1 MVISDFSQVLKSQ
14 TPRKLQRRSR
24 EARGR
29 ESRLRTRLLVP
40 VPEAG
45 ACLLPG
51 GVAVWAPAQ
60 RDWAGGAAGEAAPR
74 PRLCGR
80 DGRVVSSLLFSRA
93 APSGASA
100 WRRRLFLQLP
110 GWSGG
115 WPLCE
120 RVWGPRGRPPPCGS
134 QPRASPTCLLPMV
147 QSRPVCLSACLCSFQ
162 ATPLSRFRRTAGRV
176 LRGFG
181 GGKRSGRHL
190 SCSQSG
196 WKHTVSPVLLISR
209 CLHYPLG
216 ASSPLVKIRRRPVRM
231 SFSPLPQIRFPL
243 CRTFPTWTLSSFL
256 RHPWFLISVSP
267 SGRPFAVSCNF
278 VCRAFSFNSKNFKIC
293 VDSKG
298 DFRSM

>member
-40 VPEAG
+40 EAG

-74 PRLCGR
+74 PRPATGLCGR

-134 QPRASPTCLLPMV
+134 QPRASPRACSPWFRAALSVCLRV
-147 QSRPVCLSACLCSFQ
+147 CVASRPLPCPASAG
-162 ATPLSRFRRTAGRV
+162 P
-176 LRGFG
+176 
-181 GGKRSGRHL
+181 
-190 SCSQSG
+190 
-196 WKHTVSPVLLISR
+196 P
-209 CLHYPLG
+209 G
-216 ASSPLVKIRRRPVRM
+216 AS
-231 SFSPLPQIRFPL
+231 
-243 CRTFPTWTLSSFL
+243 
-256 RHPWFLISVSP
+256 
-267 SGRPFAVSCNF
+267 
-278 VCRAFSFNSKNFKIC
+278 
-293 VDSKG
+293 
-298 DFRSM
+298 

>member
-1 MVISDFSQVLKSQ
+1 MRFS
-14 TPRKLQRRSR
+14 
-24 EARGR
+24 
-29 ESRLRTRLLVP
+29 
-40 VPEAG
+40 
-45 ACLLPG
+45 
-51 GVAVWAPAQ
+51 AQ
-60 RDWAGGAAGEAAPR
+60 GLA
-74 PRLCGR
+74 
-80 DGRVVSSLLFSRA
+80 
-93 APSGASA
+93 
-100 WRRRLFLQLP
+100 
-110 GWSGG
+110 
-115 WPLCE
+115 
-120 RVWGPRGRPPPCGS
+120 
-134 QPRASPTCLLPMV
+134 TCLLPMV